1 MNMKVNTCCIISF
14 KFTFSLNNSI
24 EEIDISG
31 SRGNVSVVIALHP
44 FAYPS
49 SFLVQVY
56 KIWQAFVCSKV
67 HVLLIRLIIRVTS
80 FNLCNCHCRTTCL
93 ICCSTM
99 DNCSM

>member
-56 KIWQAFVCSKV
+56 
-67 HVLLIRLIIRVTS
+67 IRYGGHLYVQK
-80 FNLCNCHCRTTCL
+80 C
-93 ICCSTM
+93 M
-99 DNCSM
+99 YY